1 MSSVRTAN
9 VEDGNDIVESINNG
23 TTDGS
28 KTILARV
35 ISSGAN
41 YQVSILSNLLLGS
54 IAMARYNINEVKT
67 K

>member
-41 YQVSILSNLLLGS
+41 YQVSILSNLLLPFS
-54 IAMARYNINEVKT
+54 KFL
-67 K
+67 